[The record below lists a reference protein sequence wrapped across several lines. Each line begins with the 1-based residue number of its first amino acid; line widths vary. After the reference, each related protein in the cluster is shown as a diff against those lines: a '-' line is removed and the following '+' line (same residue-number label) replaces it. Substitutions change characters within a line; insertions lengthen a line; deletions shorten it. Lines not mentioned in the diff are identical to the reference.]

1 MTKDKENQEMKVAL
15 SQSELKDLLST
26 TGFVI
31 CEFGP
36 AKDDECEI
44 CGKDE
49 IQQYYRRTCHE
60 SDEGEYY
67 CIDCVKNEY
76 EQNLKDLEGW
86 ADYAEKVSR

>member
-1 MTKDKENQEMKVAL
+1 MPPNETNEKLKTPL
-15 SQSELKDLLST
+15 SKSEFKDLLSA
-26 TGFVI
+26 TGFVV
-31 CEFGP
+31 CQFGP

-67 CIDCVKNEY
+67 CIDCVKDTH

-86 ADYAEKVSR
+86 ADYAEQVST